1 MCVTGVNKR
10 SGIDQ
15 KIQLL
20 QTSFN
25 FPRPTR
31 HQLQKILRTKQ
42 PIKMLKVE
50 FRTLE

>member
-31 HQLQKILRTKQ
+31 HQLQKNFFLPINQLRC
-42 PIKMLKVE
+42 
-50 FRTLE
+50 